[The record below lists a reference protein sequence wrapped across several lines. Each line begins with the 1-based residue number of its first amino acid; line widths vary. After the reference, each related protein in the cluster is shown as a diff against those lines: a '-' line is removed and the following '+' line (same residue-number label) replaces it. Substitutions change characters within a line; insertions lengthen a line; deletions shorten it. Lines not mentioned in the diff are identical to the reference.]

1 MILEEIGVETDLSSR
16 TQPREYDERNQ
27 RIDAERRFA
36 RALLIIA
43 LLGALVYHG
52 GLSVY
57 GTYRN
62 TYDAYVH
69 IFFADHWAR
78 SWFDAW
84 DTRWYTGFTLT
95 SYPPLSQQTVAF
107 VSFFVG
113 DLRLAFALV
122 QTSAMVVMTL
132 GMYRF
137 ARLWV
142 SDEAAGWAAIW
153 LVFSSAMAE
162 TIHVFGQLPTT
173 FSLGLLLNALPYT
186 FAWIDEGKP
195 RHLIRSWALTA
206 ATTGAHHVTTLF
218 GSVFITAPV
227 VVLALV
233 ESFRA
238 SLPDEPVEH
247 PWYVTKANWRG
258 LIVRRL
264 RRILTPTLRAG
275 IFGVGTIVLLV
286 GVVLPYW
293 LWSASDPITQVAI
306 PHASRDNFLVNTN
319 AGLIFW
325 LIPYG
330 MLLFVFPYVFFKG
343 VTTKAWPL
351 TASIALLALLG
362 TGGTTP
368 IPRLLLGGA
377 FDILTLD
384 RFTLWASILMLPLA
398 GEFVVSLRHRTV
410 AAWIRAQFGDL
421 TWRSTQLFFVVGL
434 LAVSIFTVSLTQ
446 FRRFQPAP
454 IDIQPILNFL
464 EKDQHSRWRYLT
476 LGFGDQMAWLSA
488 NTTAAQVDGNYHSAR
503 RLPELTTTPVE
514 RLEGA
519 KFRGI
524 PGIGSLQQFLNV
536 PDKFNLKYIFSN
548 DQFYDPLL
556 FFYGWHRVQFLENGI
571 AVWEREDIPVL
582 PEVLPRR
589 EIPLYQR
596 LMFGI
601 LPPAALLATILVV
614 SSAWWS
620 IPLRLLAE
628 LLGLERLLV
637 RLPRPARPNPAARL
651 WNALD
656 RRLLAA
662 SALPPNGSGPAPPW
676 QIWLRVTWER
686 YSRLLVPANAQARHL
701 RTAVLAF
708 GLLAALVWGGLW
720 RVNRQ
725 NDPEYIV
732 QSWYEDLDFRR
743 FRDAYN
749 RLNPQTRPD
758 FEQFLLELS
767 VQSGLVASYAKL
779 DEMTPTITVDE
790 PNHKEIRADARYITA
805 LSYYTDTVTFTLN
818 RLPGSGWV
826 IEPQAVDIRVPPEQF
841 QRQTALEYLS
851 SGRRRVS
858 SAVTDFADVLDRPE
872 LEILSADLLVDGSG
886 RFSLV
891 GEVMNTDVDPADV
904 TVTGLIYDREDELL
918 TWYNAG
924 AGMMHKILPLEIT
937 PFRIDFEGVAGLALE
952 KSAAALSFTPGAQWD
967 YLLPPDVEMGS
978 FAVFAKAVVTGR
990 DLGRS
995 LGVQNLAVQE
1005 TDEGLV
1011 VTGKLINSGLD
1022 EAVIPHLFVTLYD
1035 EAGRV
1040 RWVDHNFLR
1049 EGVRAQYTLP
1059 FSVPVTP
1066 AKEVMSLGLPG
1077 NVFSNI
1083 LADETNRQG
1092 VRDDFVPMP
1101 SGYGYAWL
1109 RVSLHYFAGGR

>member
-1 MILEEIGVETDLSSR
+1 MQSSSPQTTGQTQETSAA
-16 TQPREYDERNQ
+16 QEAQ
-27 RIDAERRFA
+27 FA

-52 GLSVY
+52 GLSLY
-57 GTYRN
+57 GTYQN

-69 IFFADHWAR
+69 IFFADHWTR
-78 SWFDAW
+78 GWFEPW

-113 DLRLAFALV
+113 DLRNAFALV
-122 QTSAMVVMTL
+122 QTAAMVVMTL

-162 TIHVFGQLPTT
+162 TVHVFGQLPTT

-186 FAWIDEGKP
+186 FQWIDEGKP
-195 RHLIRSWALTA
+195 RHLARSWALTA

-227 VVLALV
+227 IVLGLV
-233 ESFRA
+233 EHFRSA
-238 SLPDEPVEH
+238 LPDEPAEQ
-247 PWYVTKANWRG
+247 PRFVTRANWRA

-264 RRILTPTLRAG
+264 RRILSPTLRAG
-275 IFGVGTIVLLV
+275 VFTVGTVFLLV
-286 GVVLPYW
+286 VVVLPYW
-293 LWSASDPITQVAI
+293 LWSASDPITQVSI
-306 PHASRDNFLVNTN
+306 PHASRDNFLVNTA
-319 AGLIFW
+319 AGLVFW

-330 MLLFVFPYVFFKG
+330 MLLFTFPYLFFKG
-343 VTTKAWPL
+343 ATTKAWPL

-398 GEFVVSLRHRTV
+398 GEFVVSLRRRTV

-421 TWRSTQLFFVVGL
+421 TWRSVQAFFAVGL
-434 LAVSIFTVSLTQ
+434 LAASIFTVSLTQ
-446 FRRFQPAP
+446 FRRFQPDP

-464 EKDQHSRWRYLT
+464 EKDQHTRWRYLT

-536 PDKFNLKYIFSN
+536 PDKFDLKYVFSN

-571 AVWEREDIPVL
+571 AIWEREDIPVL
-582 PEVLPRR
+582 PEVLPKR
-589 EIPLYQR
+589 EIPTYQK

-601 LPPAALLATILVV
+601 LPPAALLAAILAV
-614 SSAWWS
+614 SAGWWS
-620 IPLRLLAE
+620 YPLRLLAE
-628 LLGLERLLV
+628 LLGLERWL
-637 RLPRPARPNPAARL
+637 RGLPRPALPNPAARL
-651 WNALD
+651 WARLD
-656 RRLLAA
+656 SRLLAA
-662 SALPPNGSGPAPPW
+662 SALPANGSGPEPPW
-676 QIWLRVTWER
+676 QVWLRYAWGR
-686 YSRLLVPANAQARHL
+686 YSRLLDPANARARHL
-701 RTAVLAF
+701 RAAALALF
-708 GLLAALVWGGLW
+708 VVACLVWGGIW
-720 RVNRQ
+720 WQNRQ
-725 NDPEYIV
+725 SDPTRIV
-732 QSWYEDLDFRR
+732 EAWYDDLDFRR
-743 FRDAYN
+743 FRDAYD

-758 FEQFLLELS
+758 FEQFMLEQS

-779 DEMTPTITVDE
+779 ENVETSVLLDEAA
-790 PNHKEIRADARYITA
+790 HKEIRADVRYITA
-805 LSYYTDTVTFTLN
+805 LSYYTDTVDFTLN
-818 RLPGSGWV
+818 LLPQTGWV
-826 IEPQAVDIRVPPEQF
+826 IEPQPVDVRVPPEQF
-841 QRQTALEYLS
+841 QRQTGVDYLS
-851 SGRRRVS
+851 AGRRRVS

-872 LEILSADLLVDGSG
+872 LEILSADLLMDGNG

-891 GEVMNTDVDPADV
+891 GELINTDVDPADV
-904 TVTGLIYDREDELL
+904 TVTGLIYDDEGELL

-924 AGMMHKILPLEIT
+924 AGMIHKILPLEIT

-952 KSAAALSFTPGAQWD
+952 EAAESLSFAPGTMWD
-967 YLLPPDVEMGS
+967 YLLPTDVQLGR
-978 FAVFAKAVVTGR
+978 FDVFAKAVVTGR

-995 LGVQNLAVQE
+995 LGVQHLAVVE
-1005 TDEGLV
+1005 TGDGLALQ
-1011 VTGKLINSGLD
+1011 GELINSGLD
-1022 EAVIPHLFVTLYD
+1022 EAVIPHLLVTLYD
-1035 EAGRV
+1035 ETGQV
-1040 RWVDHNFLR
+1040 LWVDHHFLR
-1049 EGVRAQYTLP
+1049 EGVRSQRSLP
-1059 FSVPVTP
+1059 FRVPVTP
-1066 AKEVMSLGLPG
+1066 AEAITSLGLPG
-1077 NVFSNI
+1077 NIYSNI
-1083 LADETNRQG
+1083 LAEETARRG
-1092 VRDDFVPMP
+1092 PRADFVALPP
-1101 SGYGYAWL
+1101 GYGYAFL
-1109 RVSLHYFAGGR
+1109 RVSVHYFAGGR

>member
-1 MILEEIGVETDLSSR
+1 MAAAFQVRSQPKDPTEQTQSMAGDSR
-16 TQPREYDERNQ
+16 LPQ
-27 RIDAERRFA
+27 
-36 RALLIIA
+36 ALLLVA

-52 GLSVY
+52 GLSIF

-78 SWFDAW
+78 SWFDHW

-107 VSFFVG
+107 LSFFVG
-113 DLRLAFALV
+113 DLRLSFALV
-122 QTSAMVVMTL
+122 QTTSMIMMTL

-173 FSLGLLLNALPYT
+173 FSLGMLLNALPFT
-186 FAWIDEGKP
+186 FDWIDQGKS
-195 RHLIRSWALTA
+195 RHLVRSWALTA

-227 VVLALV
+227 IVLALLKH
-233 ESFRA
+233 FRTPLA
-238 SLPDEPVEH
+238 DEPQQQ
-247 PWYVTKANWRG
+247 PRYVTKANWRA
-258 LIVRRL
+258 LIIRRL
-264 RRILTPTLRAG
+264 RRISAPTVRSAL
-275 IFGVGTIVLLV
+275 FGVGTGMLLV
-286 GVVLPYW
+286 LVVLPYW
-293 LWSASDPITQVAI
+293 LWSTSDPITQVSI
-306 PHASRDNFLVNTN
+306 PHASRDNFLINTA
-319 AGLIFW
+319 AGLVFW

-330 MLLFVFPYVFFKG
+330 MLIIVFPYIFFKG
-343 VTTKAWPL
+343 LTTKAWPL

-368 IPRLLLGGA
+368 IPKMLLRGS

-398 GEFVVSLRHRTV
+398 GEFVVSLRRRTL

-421 TWRSTQLFFVVGL
+421 TWRSTQVFLAVGL
-434 LAVSIFTVSLTQ
+434 LSASVLTVSLTQ
-446 FRRFQPAP
+446 FRRFQPDP

-464 EKDQHSRWRYLT
+464 EKDQHWRWRYLT

-536 PDKFNLKYIFSN
+536 PDKFSLKYVFSA

-556 FFYGWHRVQFLENGI
+556 FFYGWHRIQFLENGV
-571 AVWEREDIPVL
+571 AVWEREDIPIL

-601 LPPAALLATILVV
+601 LPPSALLAAILAL
-614 SSAWWS
+614 SAGWWN
-620 IPLRLLAE
+620 IPLQLLAE
-628 LLGLERLLV
+628 LLGLDRLLQ
-637 RLPRPARPNPAARL
+637 RLPRLQLPNLVTSL
-651 WNALD
+651 WQGID
-656 RRLLAA
+656 RRLLAG
-662 SALPPNGSGPAPPW
+662 SALPANGIGPAPPW
-676 QIWLRVTWER
+676 QIWLRYAWR
-686 YSRLLVPANAQARHL
+686 HSSRRFAPATPQARHL
-701 RTAVLAF
+701 RTLALAL
-708 GLLAALVWGGLW
+708 GMIALLTWGGIW
-720 RVNRQ
+720 GQNRQ
-725 NDPEYIV
+725 ANPERIV
-732 QSWYEDLDFRR
+732 EAWYDDLDFRR
-743 FRDAYN
+743 FEDAYR

-758 FEQFLLELS
+758 FTQFLLELS

-779 DEMTPTITVDE
+779 ENLETTVLVDE
-790 PNHKEIRADARYITA
+790 SEHKQIRADARYITA
-805 LSYYTDTVTFTLN
+805 LSYYTDTVILELN
-818 RLPGSGWV
+818 RLPDMGWV
-826 IEPQAVDIRVPPEQF
+826 IEPQPVDIRVPPEQF
-841 QRQTALEYLS
+841 LRQTGVDYLS
-851 SGRRRVS
+851 AGRRRVS

-872 LEILSADLLVDGSG
+872 LDVLSADLLRHKDGS
-886 RFSLV
+886 FSLV
-891 GEVMNTDVDPADV
+891 GELMNVDVDPADV
-904 TVTGLIYDREDELL
+904 TVTGLIYTKDGDVL
-918 TWYNAG
+918 TWYNSG
-924 AGMMHKILPLEIT
+924 AGMIHKILPLEIT
-937 PFRIDFEGVAGLALE
+937 PFRIDFEGVAGLALADTAD
-952 KSAAALSFTPGAQWD
+952 SLSFAPGSYWG
-967 YLLPPDVEMGS
+967 YRPSSSTEIGS
-978 FAVFAKAVVTGR
+978 FAVFGKGVVTGR

-995 LGVQNLAVQE
+995 LGMQNLRVVEAATGLTVQG
-1005 TDEGLV
+1005 D
-1011 VTGKLINSGLD
+1011 LINTGLD
-1022 EAVIPHLFVTLYD
+1022 EAVIPHVFVTLYD
-1035 EAGRV
+1035 ETGKV
-1040 RWVDHNFLR
+1040 RWVDHFFVR
-1049 EGVRAQYTLP
+1049 EGVRPQRTLP
-1059 FSVPVTP
+1059 FNVLITP
-1066 AKEVMSLGLPG
+1066 ATEITSLHLPG
-1077 NVFSNI
+1077 NIYSNI
-1083 LADETNRQG
+1083 LGEQSNQQSM
-1092 VRDDFVPMP
+1092 RDDFLPLP

-1109 RVSLHYFAGGR
+1109 RVSVHYFNGGR